1 MFKRLNETI
10 IKAINKV
17 FDESVCDFSKWWQ
30 DDFETDYGFDT
41 EEELKAF
48 PKDELEYV
56 KFDWIAWVLD
66 GFVYATLEELGI
78 DEEEK
83 TNNQIILIKEIHDIV
98 KEELI
103 KRIETE
109 WE

>member
-10 IKAINKV
+10 IKAIHKV
-17 FDESVCDFSKWWQ
+17 FDESVCDFSKWWS

-48 PKDELEYV
+48 PKDDLECV

-66 GFVYATLEELGI
+66 GFVYQTLFELGI
-78 DEEEK
+78 RDEVK
-83 TNNQIILIKEIHDIV
+83 TNSQTVLIEEIHDIV
-98 KEELI
+98 KEELL
-103 KRIETE
+103 KKIETE
-109 WE
+109 WK

>member
-10 IKAINKV
+10 IKAIHKV
-17 FDESVCDFSKWWQ
+17 FDESICDFSKWWQ

-41 EEELKAF
+41 EEELKTF
-48 PKDELEYV
+48 SEEDLECV

-78 DEEEK
+78 NDEVK
-83 TNNQIILIKEIHDIV
+83 TNNQIVLIEEIHDIV
-98 KEELI
+98 KEELRKKI
-103 KRIETE
+103 DAE
-109 WE
+109 WQ